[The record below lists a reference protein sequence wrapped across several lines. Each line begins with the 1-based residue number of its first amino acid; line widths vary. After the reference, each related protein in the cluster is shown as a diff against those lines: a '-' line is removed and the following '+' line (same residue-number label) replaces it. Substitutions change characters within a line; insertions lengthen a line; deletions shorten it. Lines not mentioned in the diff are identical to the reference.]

1 MDKNLLKDG
10 NLIFP
15 NRLKKKKKY
24 NIGIIGSGNIAKEYI
39 KVLKS
44 FNHNLNYLITLTN
57 NINANKLAKKY
68 NAKLINNIKEIDQLK
83 DVDFWIVCSSWN
95 KLKKIFFDIKHIK
108 KPILFEKSII
118 LNSLDFRKIIKDKKF
133 DSIKK
138 NISFAYNRNYYDYIY
153 FLIHLL
159 TNQKIEYGNAY
170 FYDPYKNLIDKK
182 KIPEKNLCVYI
193 TSHWISLVLK
203 IFNLCKIKISKIVS
217 KTINKKKNFKK
228 LTFYLKTN
236 KNKFEFDFFNF
247 PNLPKNHE
255 INFVLENQIIKIS
268 PIERIKL
275 YQNLQSKKT
284 KSQNKYLP
292 KIKIIDVDDKFKP
305 GFRFQYYDFIKR
317 HFLNKKTFLQTDIK
331 DLIEIYKISK
341 MLK

>member
-15 NRLKKKKKY
+15 NRLKIKKKY

-182 KIPEKNLCVYI
+182 KNSRKKFMCLYYFTLDF
-193 TSHWISLVLK
+193 TSV
-203 IFNLCKIKISKIVS
+203 
-217 KTINKKKNFKK
+217 
-228 LTFYLKTN
+228 
-236 KNKFEFDFFNF
+236 
-247 PNLPKNHE
+247 
-255 INFVLENQIIKIS
+255 ENI
-268 PIERIKL
+268 
-275 YQNLQSKKT
+275 
-284 KSQNKYLP
+284 
-292 KIKIIDVDDKFKP
+292 
-305 GFRFQYYDFIKR
+305 
-317 HFLNKKTFLQTDIK
+317 
-331 DLIEIYKISK
+331 
-341 MLK
+341 